1 MSIVSKLRD
10 ATLAAG
16 IVLGAVVA
24 SGPAL
29 AAGDAAHPEAQDW
42 HFEGVFGTVDRAS
55 AQRGLQVYLEVCGTC
70 HGLRQVAY
78 RNLHDLGF
86 TEEEVKVIAANY
98 EVTDGPNDEGEMFQ
112 RAALPS
118 DKFVSPF
125 ANEEAA
131 KAANNG
137 AAPPDLSLQVKAHAG
152 GPDYIY
158 ALLTGYKDAPAD
170 KEVPAGSN
178 YNPYY
183 PGGLIAMP
191 APLYDDGTSYT
202 DGTNATVKQQAWDVV
217 NFLQWAA
224 QPEMEARKK
233 LGFKV
238 VIFLIILTA
247 ILFAAKRKMWSSVH
261 H

>member
-29 AAGDAAHPEAQDW
+29 AAGNAAHPEAQDW

-86 TEEEVKVIAANY
+86 TEEEIKVIAANY

-118 DKFVSPF
+118 DKFFSPF

-158 ALLTGYKDAPAD
+158 ALLTGYTDAPAD
-170 KEVPAGSN
+170 KEVPAGSH

-183 PGGLIAMP
+183 PGGFIAMP

-202 DGTNATVKQQAWDVV
+202 DGTNSTVKQQTWDVV

-247 ILFAAKRKMWSSVH
+247 ILYAAKRKMWSNVH